1 MTYYKFIMGNRS
13 YTTKDAY
20 IERMIYNPEFVF
32 IDCTTTDGK
41 KVIINKR
48 NVLAVEVSDEEVRE
62 PSEIEQIV
70 DATLNG
76 LFGNKPKQIDTIDL
90 GESTE

>member
-20 IERMIYNPEFVF
+20 VERMIYNPEFVF
-32 IDCTTTDGK
+32 IDCTTTEGK
-41 KVIINKR
+41 RVIINKR
-48 NVLAVEVSDEEVRE
+48 NVLAVELSDEEVHE